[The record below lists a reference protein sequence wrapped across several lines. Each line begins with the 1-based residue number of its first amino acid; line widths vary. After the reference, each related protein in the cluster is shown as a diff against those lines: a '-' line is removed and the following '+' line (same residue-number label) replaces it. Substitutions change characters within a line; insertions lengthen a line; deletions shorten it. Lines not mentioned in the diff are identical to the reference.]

1 LKYPATL
8 LFGSS
13 CDDFVSILYC
23 DQFEPFLLVDAN
35 SSVFSGVSDV
45 NCRFLRPV
53 GGSQIWRSA
62 TLLAEALWASH
73 RVEACSWEVTT
84 VLGLPP

>member
-1 LKYPATL
+1 VEEEEGRKEGRRRKA
-8 LFGSS
+8 S
-13 CDDFVSILYC
+13 CLWDYLR
-23 DQFEPFLLVDAN
+23 P
-35 SSVFSGVSDV
+35 GVSDV
-45 NCRFLRPV
+45 NCQFLRPV